1 MMDSGNVREGG
12 MRYVIGVDGGGT
24 KTNAAVFGEHVGVVG
39 TGSTGPANQRSVG
52 TDAASANIAQ
62 AIRNALQAASVTLDQ
77 IAAITMCLAGF
88 DTDLDLPVPQRAAR
102 SLGYTGPTIIEND
115 VVGAWAGATEAQAGI
130 VIIAGTG
137 ATGLG
142 MNAQGKL
149 WRTDGWDY
157 ILGDAGSGYSI
168 GLAAIRAAMR
178 MLDGRDQPTALLRE
192 LQVVYGVNTA
202 EEMRRLVDSTP
213 FGKFEVAAFAA
224 KVSDIAR
231 QGDPVAQGIFTQAG
245 TRLGESAA
253 AIIRM
258 LDMQRESFP
267 VSTVGSVFK
276 SEPWVTDPFHRII
289 AQVAPQASFRPP
301 LHAPEVGAALL
312 ALRRLGEDDIGSWTL
327 GTGKRHIR
335 RSLAISEL
343 YPA

>member
-1 MMDSGNVREGG
+1 

-24 KTNAAVFGEHVGVVG
+24 KTNAAVFGENIGVIG
-39 TGSTGPANQRSVG
+39 AATSGPANQRSVG
-52 TDAASANIAQ
+52 MDAASANIAH
-62 AIRNALQAASVTLDQ
+62 AISGALQVANVPLTQ

-102 SLGYTGPTIIEND
+102 TLGFTGPTIIEND
-115 VVGAWAGATEAQAGI
+115 VVGAWAGATEAQPGI
-130 VIIAGTG
+130 VVIAGTG

-142 MNAQGKL
+142 MNAKGQL

-178 MLDGRDQPTALLRE
+178 MLDGREQPSALVRE
-192 LQVVYGVNTA
+192 LRAIYGVDTA

-213 FGKFEVAAFAA
+213 FGKFEIASFAEKVWEVA
-224 KVSDIAR
+224 
-231 QGDPVAQGIFTQAG
+231 QEGDCVAQGIFHEAG
-245 TRLGESAA
+245 ARLGESAI

-258 LDMQRESFP
+258 LGMQQEAFP
-267 VSTVGSVFK
+267 LSTVGSVFK
-276 SEPWVTDPFHRII
+276 SEPWVIEPFHQII
-289 AQVAPQASFRPP
+289 LQSAPQVTFRPP

-312 ALRRLGEDDIGSWTL
+312 ALRRLDDDDIGSWTL
-327 GTGKRHIR
+327 GAGKRHIR
-335 RSLAISEL
+335 RSLSINEL
-343 YPA
+343 FPS